1 MRRIIRR
8 AVALLGCLLLGIT
21 GPAVP
26 AAGQP
31 AFPDRPIRIIVPV
44 PPGGVGDQV
53 ARHVAQSMQTEFGQ
67 PVVVEN
73 RPGAS
78 LMLGTQFVA
87 RSAPDGHTLLLS
99 TLSNIVLNG
108 LLRSSMPYDAER
120 DLTMLSILMETP
132 FVLVVN
138 PRVPATNLR
147 EFIAEARRTGQ
158 MTYSS
163 SGVGTANHLP
173 GEMLSLMSGVEFT
186 HVAYGGGAPA
196 LTAVLSGDVT
206 AVFDTVPTALPFLAD
221 GRLRAIGVST
231 SRRVSSLPE
240 MPTLAEA
247 GLPGFDSNTWIGIA
261 APAGL
266 PVAVSD
272 RLRRSLNGIITEGS
286 LRARFE
292 PQGML
297 IQAPMTAEQTA
308 RYLANEREKWGRV
321 IRERRISLD

>member
-1 MRRIIRR
+1 MRRLIGTMLRGSLTLL
-8 AVALLGCLLLGIT
+8 VALALEV
-21 GPAVP
+21 VP
-26 AAGQP
+26 AAAQTN
-31 AFPDRPIRIIVPV
+31 FPDRPLRIIVPV

-53 ARHVAQSMQTEFGQ
+53 ARHVAQFLQGDLGQ

-108 LLRSSMPYDAER
+108 LLRTNQLVDAER
-120 DLTMLSILMETP
+120 ELTLLAILMETP

-138 PRVPATNLR
+138 PRVPASNLT
-147 EFIAEARRTGQ
+147 EFVAEARRTGR

-173 GEMLSLMSGVEFT
+173 GEMLSLMTGVEFT

-196 LTAVLSGDVT
+196 LTAVIAGDVT

-231 SRRVSSLPE
+231 RRRVSSLPDV
-240 MPTLAEA
+240 PTIAEA

-261 APAGL
+261 APIGIPPA
-266 PVAVSD
+266 VAE
-272 RLRRSLNGIITEGS
+272 RLRRGLNGVLAEGS
-286 LRARFE
+286 LRTRFE

-297 IQAPMTAEQTA
+297 IQEPKTAEQTA
-308 RYLANEREKWGRV
+308 RFVADEREKWGRV